1 MLKFF
6 SKLINRVNRVDN
18 FLNNSNN
25 LKKEDEVIS
34 KEQYLLE
41 ECRDL
46 LKTLVEMQSKQL
58 YNDECDKFNS
68 TRYNQVNITI

>member
-6 SKLINRVNRVDN
+6 SRLINRVNGVDS

-25 LKKEDEVIS
+25 FKKEDEIIS

-46 LKTLVEMQSKQL
+46 LKTLVEMQSRQL